1 MEANWKKINSNL
13 EQYWQNYSNVQKIMD
28 AYVIKLCEIIVEEY
42 AKLGQNI
49 DLRKNEKGYS
59 FMEIN
64 SSIEFVGNFYKNF
77 DESLYDSYNN
87 IIYDPNRAVIKL
99 GDKINSRVKGNSLF
113 LFLEQKTSDIFTI
126 CHESA
131 HAIFQPSFGTVI
143 SNGLVNKLIFSEIN
157 SITFERI
164 INEQVEEK
172 NLMLRQRVIED
183 FSKAL
188 AYIFIDWIT
197 NVYKKYTKID
207 NEIFWFELNSIDNV
221 VLKNAYKK
229 YVGQLMV
236 IVQEGKL
243 YNQIVYSKYIIASTL
258 SATLFKRI
266 QSGEISN
273 KEYIKMMSDLN
284 KIETFEEALNLLNLN
299 YMKNDDILDTVK
311 KDYDSCC
318 VELFESRKR

>member
-1 MEANWKKINSNL
+1 
-13 EQYWQNYSNVQKIMD
+13 MD

-87 IIYDPNRAVIKL
+87 IIYDPNRTVIKL
-99 GDKINSRVKGNSLF
+99 GNKINSRVKGNSLF

-143 SNGLVNKLIFSEIN
+143 SNELVNKLIFSEIN

-207 NEIFWFELNSIDNV
+207 DEIFWFELNSIDNV